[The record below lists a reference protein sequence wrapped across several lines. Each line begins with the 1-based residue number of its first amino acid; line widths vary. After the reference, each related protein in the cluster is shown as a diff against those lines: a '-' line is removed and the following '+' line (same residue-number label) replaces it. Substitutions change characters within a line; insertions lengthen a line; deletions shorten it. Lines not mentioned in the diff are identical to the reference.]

1 MKPKTECNGNVH
13 SLLSLCH
20 TERGLVTLVALLII
34 AVECTCSLHLVS
46 ISDIR
51 EHLQELGNQHRPSE
65 DAAALTPKRSSVIT
79 GITEVSV
86 RARIDGMRERNLA
99 VVAP

>member
-1 MKPKTECNGNVH
+1 MT
-13 SLLSLCH
+13 
-20 TERGLVTLVALLII
+20 LVTLGII
-34 AVECTCSLHLVS
+34 AIECTCRLHLVS
-46 ISDIR
+46 VSDIM

-79 GITEVSV
+79 SITEVSV